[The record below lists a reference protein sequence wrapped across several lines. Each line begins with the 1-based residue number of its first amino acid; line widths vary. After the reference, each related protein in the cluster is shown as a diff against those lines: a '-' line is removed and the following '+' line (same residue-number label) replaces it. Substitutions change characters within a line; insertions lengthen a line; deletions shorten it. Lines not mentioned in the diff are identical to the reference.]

1 MKGMVAQSV
10 IFPNNICEETELYFR
25 TNEKVYFENEHIY
38 MPPNGRLSTNTYMN
52 LFDAA
57 AWEKYTGI
65 TKWKFS
71 FRVKGFG
78 KVRLKAGDVSVRE
91 LKIQCTEAI
100 EEQILFTC
108 TDREARFY
116 LEAESADG
124 MVLSDMQIWAVEIDR
139 ELVQV
144 RIALNICTYHRQ
156 EALQHLLDVIRDSD
170 FFRENNLLYGKLRVY
185 VVDNASEIS
194 CTPEDFIAVYHNPN
208 TGGSGGFTRGLVEIR
223 KALADTGVT
232 HVVFMDDDVE
242 ILPETFYRLYA
253 LLSLMKEGYR
263 HEAVAG
269 RMFRMDDKKI
279 QYTAAEIWNGGDIRH
294 IGFNVDMAQP
304 GALISVNDNNGAE
317 YGGWW
322 FCCFPMEYA
331 KENDPLPFFL
341 HCDDVEYGL
350 RHGGTPIVLNGI
362 QVWHETYEYRAIPLI
377 TYYDTRN
384 TLFVNKM
391 YEIPVKNEELIE
403 NWKNKIVILHEQKDY
418 FREYMIIRG
427 VWDFLKGITWLKTCK
442 SGFLHKTLAKK
453 KGNRF
458 QNAILWKL
466 TYVKSK
472 SFIKQHRNKIRRR
485 Y

>member
-1 MKGMVAQSV
+1 MGREMVVQSV
-10 IFPNNICEETELYFR
+10 IFPNNMCEETELYFR

-38 MPPNGRLSTNTYMN
+38 MIPNGRLYTNTYMN

-65 TKWKFS
+65 KKWKLC

-91 LKIQCTEAI
+91 LEIHCTEMI
-100 EEQILFTC
+100 EEQILFVC
-108 TDREARFY
+108 TDREAWFY

-124 MVLSDMQIWAVEIDR
+124 MELSDIQIWAVEIER
-139 ELVQV
+139 ELVQA
-144 RIALNICTYHRQ
+144 RIALDICTYHRQ
-156 EALQHLLDVIRDSD
+156 EALHHLLDVIRGSD

-185 VVDNASEIS
+185 VVDNAAETPSSSEDLIS
-194 CTPEDFIAVYHNPN
+194 VYHNPN

-223 KALADTGVT
+223 NALPDTGVT

-242 ILPETFYRLYA
+242 ILPETLYRLYA

-263 HEAVAG
+263 DEVVAG

-279 QYTAAEIWNGGDIRH
+279 QYTAAEIWNGGDIGH
-294 IGFNVDMAQP
+294 IGFNTDMTQLN
-304 GALISVNDNNGAE
+304 ALISINDNTGAE

-322 FCCFPMEYA
+322 LCCFPMEYA

-362 QVWHETYEYRAIPLI
+362 QAWHETYEYRRTPVIA
-377 TYYDTRN
+377 YYDCRN
-384 TLFVNKM
+384 SLIVNSIYSDKNIVDTHIQQCVKRIEEEHVKQDYTLGYFLIRACRDYLKGGKWFMHKDDSAIHASLMKKDKVNRYINYFRLKIL
-391 YEIPVKNEELIE
+391 EAIIRLNKNERI
-403 NWKNKIVILHEQKDY
+403 W
-418 FREYMIIRG
+418 G
-427 VWDFLKGITWLKTCK
+427 
-442 SGFLHKTLAKK
+442 A
-453 KGNRF
+453 
-458 QNAILWKL
+458 
-466 TYVKSK
+466 
-472 SFIKQHRNKIRRR
+472 
-485 Y
+485 